1 MQAKLKAMMSVAF
14 VGAMAISMLG
24 CESGSLTSEVT
35 ADDSDRLQQKVEGA
49 DSSESADDGEQ
60 QIEYGFDG
68 VWDCSLNGGDPSS
81 CAFDGKYYLEGAYS
95 LPALYSVSPL
105 NDGGEGTLNI
115 YGPDGNH
122 VSGSYVFDSSDDF
135 TLSFANGN
143 VFHFSRTSNNPAE
156 FECGFGKLEAD
167 VPFTNE
173 DFSIEFSEATWV
185 DGLTYEDVLGAEI
198 ASQIVE
204 GAPSPLP
211 DEDGGTYLV
220 SRGSIENYTQASLRD
235 GQEYEFYYLLNDE
248 TYIEAT
254 MIGFTSGEDAFLSN
268 SDIEPMGRKNLY
280 ACCAV
285 ADAKVDEIKKASLFV
300 VFHHDEL
307 PFELSTYIFEIPVLG

>member
-1 MQAKLKAMMSVAF
+1 MQAKLKAMVSMAF

-24 CESGSLTSEVT
+24 CESGSLTSEMT
-35 ADDSDRLQQKVEGA
+35 ADGSDQLQQKVDGV

-60 QIEYGFDG
+60 QIECGFDG
-68 VWDCSLNGGDPSS
+68 VWDYSINGGDPSS

-95 LPALYSVSPL
+95 LPALYSVSPS
-105 NDGGEGTLNI
+105 NDGEEGTLNI
-115 YGPDGNH
+115 YGPDGNL
-122 VSGSYVFDSSDDF
+122 VSGSYTFDSRDDF

-143 VFHFSRTSNNPAE
+143 VLRFSRTSDNPAE
-156 FECGFGKLEAD
+156 FECGFGELEAD
-167 VPFTNE
+167 APFTNE
-173 DFSIEFSEATWV
+173 DFCIEFSKATWV

-211 DEDGGTYLV
+211 DEDGETYLV
-220 SRGSIENYTQASLRD
+220 SRGSIENYTQALLRD
-235 GQEYEFYYLLNDE
+235 SQECECYYLLNDE
-248 TYIEAT
+248 TYIKAT

-307 PFELSTYIFEIPVLG
+307 PLELSTYIFEIPVLG